1 MTNDKLDSLFS
12 LRQEFMRHIESVKPG
27 TYPEYPVDITTK
39 ESQQLVRD
47 LALKGVEE
55 MFEALGL
62 LKNWKPH
69 RDTDRPEINQ
79 EEFLEEVVDA
89 FNYFLSMLV
98 LVGVSSEELYRA
110 YLKKDKKIHARL
122 STGYQKLRNYAD
134 AHKVKAEAYHDKEM
148 PYSVVPFYAVSYEK
162 HDTDAVSSAANQ

>member
-1 MTNDKLDSLFS
+1 MTDKLDNLFE
-12 LRQEFMRHIESVKPG
+12 LRQEFMRHIESVKTG
-27 TYPEYPVDITTK
+27 TYPAWPVDITTK

-55 MFEALGL
+55 MFEALGH

-69 RDTDRPEINQ
+69 RDTDNPEVDQ

-98 LVGVSSEELYRA
+98 LVGVSSDDLYKA
-110 YLKKDKKIHARL
+110 YVKKDQKIHSRL
-122 STGYQKLRNYAD
+122 VDGY
-134 AHKVKAEAYHDKEM
+134 
-148 PYSVVPFYAVSYEK
+148 
-162 HDTDAVSSAANQ
+162 